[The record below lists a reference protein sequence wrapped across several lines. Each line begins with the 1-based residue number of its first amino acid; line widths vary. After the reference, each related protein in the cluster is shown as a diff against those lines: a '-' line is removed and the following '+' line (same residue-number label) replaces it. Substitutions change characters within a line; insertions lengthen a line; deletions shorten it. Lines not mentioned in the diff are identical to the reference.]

1 MPTMLGIGLPTP
13 VNLED
18 SSQTCALRFV
28 SMVTLNAV
36 MLLIKVNHHSW
47 VGGFFFFFLKDF

>member
-1 MPTMLGIGLPTP
+1 MVPATLGIDLPTP

-18 SSQTCALRFV
+18 SSQTSSLRFV
-28 SMVTLNAV
+28 SMVILNAV

-47 VGGFFFFFLKDF
+47 VVGSFCFFVF